1 MIRTIFLA
9 SLFAVAATHAFA
21 AGDAA
26 AGEKYFNRVCK
37 ACHSTQAGKNGV
49 GPSLAGVVGRKAGG
63 AAGYKSSPAY
73 AASGVTWDAKTLDT
87 YLIDPRKM
95 MKGSRMITRVGAAGD
110 RANITAY
117 LATLK

>member
-1 MIRTIFLA
+1 MIRTIVLA
-9 SLFAVAATHAFA
+9 SILIVTGTHAFA

-26 AGEKYFNRVCK
+26 AGAKVFNRACK
-37 ACHSTQAGKNGV
+37 ACHSVQAGKNLV
-49 GPSLAGVVGRKAGG
+49 GPSLAGVVGRKAGS

-73 AASGVTWDAKTLDT
+73 AASGVTWNATTLDT

-95 MKGSRMITRVGAAGD
+95 MKGSRMITKVGAATD
-110 RANITAY
+110 RANVIAY